1 MRFRTFRESIRNL
14 GGVWTGNDVYFAQ
27 TQSQHTA
34 AFLPEYPEKSKR
46 DSTINCCWL
55 NGGWDYSGVYAEELR
70 VKNGCIHRGYAL
82 LSNGVDAVETVR
94 AIETIEE
101 CLWKQYPQY

>member
-1 MRFRTFRESIRNL
+1 M

-27 TQSQHTA
+27 TQSQYTA
-34 AFLPEYPEKSKR
+34 AFLPEYPKKSKR
-46 DSTINCCWL
+46 D
-55 NGGWDYSGVYAEELR
+55 
-70 VKNGCIHRGYAL
+70 AL

-94 AIETIEE
+94 AIKTIED